1 MNYNW
6 LDNFKGVKV
15 DFIPNFS
22 DYGYWAFLD
31 NEGMLVIGEERGRYG
46 GQLYRGPWKGE
57 DTPYLS
63 DIKKEQPKLFSKI
76 TNFYEKE
83 FGNLTLEKKKTTKTV
98 YVSYSVL
105 KTVEVPDDWNDRE
118 IKDYLEGIAPED
130 YNDMEYDVEED

>member
-15 DFIPNFS
+15 DFTPNFS
-22 DYGYWAFLD
+22 DYGYWAFFD
-31 NEGMLVIGEERGRYG
+31 NEGMLVIGEERGYYG

-63 DIKKEQPKLFSKI
+63 DIKKEQPKLFFKI

-105 KTVEVPDDWNDRE
+105 KTVEVPEDWNDRE

>member
-15 DFIPNFS
+15 DFTPNFS

-31 NEGMLVIGEERGRYG
+31 NEGMLVIGEERGYYG

-105 KTVEVPDDWNDRE
+105 KTVEVPEDWNDRE

-130 YNDMEYDVEED
+130 YNDMEYDIEED

>member
-15 DFIPNFS
+15 DFTPNFS

-31 NEGMLVIGEERGRYG
+31 NDGMLVIGEERGRYG

-57 DTPYLS
+57 DTPYLF

-83 FGNLTLEKKKTTKTV
+83 FGNLTLEKNKTTKTV
-98 YVSYSVL
+98 YVSYSIL
-105 KTVEVPDDWNDRE
+105 KTVEVPEDWNDRE

-130 YNDMEYDVEED
+130 YNDMVYDVEED

>member
-15 DFIPNFS
+15 DFTPNFS

-31 NEGMLVIGEERGRYG
+31 NDGMLVIGEERGYYG

-105 KTVEVPDDWNDRE
+105 KTVEVPEDWNDRE
-118 IKDYLEGIAPED
+118 IKDYLEGIAPEG

>member
-6 LDNFKGVKV
+6 LDNFKGVKA
-15 DFIPNFS
+15 DFTPNFS

-31 NEGMLVIGEERGRYG
+31 NEDMLVIGEERGRYG

-57 DTPYLS
+57 NTPYLS

-118 IKDYLEGIAPED
+118 IKDYLEGIAPEG

>member
-15 DFIPNFS
+15 DFTPNFS

-31 NEGMLVIGEERGRYG
+31 NDGMLVIGEERGSYG

-118 IKDYLEGIAPED
+118 IKDYLEGIAPEG

>member
-15 DFIPNFS
+15 DFTPNFS

-31 NEGMLVIGEERGRYG
+31 NEGMLVIGEERGYYG

-76 TNFYEKE
+76 TNFYERE
-83 FGNLTLEKKKTTKTV
+83 FGNLILEKKKTTKTV

-118 IKDYLEGIAPED
+118 IKDYLEGIAPEG

>member
-15 DFIPNFS
+15 DFTPNFS

-105 KTVEVPDDWNDRE
+105 KTVEVPEDWTDRE

-130 YNDMEYDVEED
+130 YNDLEYDVEED

>member
-15 DFIPNFS
+15 DFTPNFS

-31 NEGMLVIGEERGRYG
+31 NDGMLVIGEERGYYG
-46 GQLYRGPWKGE
+46 GQLYRGSWKGE

-105 KTVEVPDDWNDRE
+105 KTVEVPEDWNDRE
-118 IKDYLEGIAPED
+118 IKDYLEDIAPEG

>member
-6 LDNFKGVKV
+6 LDNFKGVKA
-15 DFIPNFS
+15 DFTPNFS

-31 NEGMLVIGEERGRYG
+31 NEDMLVIGEERGCYG

-63 DIKKEQPKLFSKI
+63 DIKKEQPKLFFKI

-105 KTVEVPDDWNDRE
+105 KTVEVPEDWNDRE
-118 IKDYLEGIAPED
+118 IKDYLEGIAPEG

>member
-15 DFIPNFS
+15 NFTPNFS

-31 NEGMLVIGEERGRYG
+31 NEDMLVIGEERGYYG

-118 IKDYLEGIAPED
+118 IKDYLEGIAPEG

>member
-6 LDNFKGVKV
+6 LDNFKGVKA
-15 DFIPNFS
+15 DFTPNFS

-31 NEGMLVIGEERGRYG
+31 NEGMLVIGEERGCYG

-105 KTVEVPDDWNDRE
+105 KTVEVPDDWND
-118 IKDYLEGIAPED
+118 LPL
-130 YNDMEYDVEED
+130 